1 MLVPCDHIITN
12 KVSELLANEG
22 VAHVNDPL
30 ARNLVH
36 VTVIR
41 EVAFH
46 PGILVCKLKNL
57 LDVESLVLRASK
69 VLDVIALEEAFL
81 LLKQV

>member
-1 MLVPCDHIITN
+1 MLVPCSHSITH
-12 KVSELLANEG
+12 KVSEFLTNER
-22 VAHVNDPL
+22 VAHVNNPL
-30 ARNLVH
+30 ARNFVH

-46 PGILVCKLKNL
+46 PSILVCKLKNL

-81 LLKQV
+81 LLEQV

>member
-1 MLVPCDHIITN
+1 MLVPCSHRITH

-30 ARNLVH
+30 AWNLVH
-36 VTVIR
+36 VSVIR

-46 PGILVCKLKNL
+46 PSILVCKLKYL
-57 LDVESLVLRASK
+57 LDVQSLVLRAGK

-81 LLKQV
+81 LLEQV

>member
-1 MLVPCDHIITN
+1 MLVPCSHIITN

-22 VAHVNDPL
+22 IAHVNDPL
-30 ARNLVH
+30 ARNFVH

-46 PGILVCKLKNL
+46 PGILVCKLENL
-57 LDVESLVLRASK
+57 LNVESLVLRAGK
-69 VLDVIALEEAFL
+69 ILDVIALEEAFL
-81 LLKQV
+81 LLEQV